1 MKKRC
6 IILITVLAMILAS
19 ATSVFAGSL
28 EVVNITPKD
37 GSSNSQPQNMCV
49 KLEFSEKMIGAADID
64 SNAGRFKITDSNG
77 KEQAFQMVYSDKYPN
92 ELWLVLDGTLEQKTE
107 YTVTIEAGIVS
118 ANGNTTAESITSTFE
133 TRNTKNDSLISTI
146 MMLFMMGLLFFFTSR
161 AAKKKEMEN
170 EVLTVAQAEKL
181 NPYKIA
187 KAKGW
192 KIEVAEEYVR
202 KEKEKAKKAE
212 EKALE
217 DKRRREQ
224 ISAEERAKIEAEVD
238 SEERRNGWF
247 RVHTKGSMLAHGL
260 ECPKSIKKKNA
271 AKRKAAEER
280 AKKYAKMKKKK

>member
-6 IILITVLAMILAS
+6 IILITILALILTS
-19 ATSVFAGSL
+19 ATSVFAGGL
-28 EVVNITPKD
+28 EVVGVSPKD

-49 KLEFSEKMIGAADID
+49 KLTFNDAMFGASDID
-64 SNAGRFKITDSNG
+64 ANAGRFKITDPEG
-77 KEQAFQMVYSDKYPN
+77 KEQAFQMVYSEKYPN
-92 ELWLVLDGTLEQKTE
+92 ELWLVLDGVLDIKTE
-107 YTVTIEAGIVS
+107 YTVTIGAGIVS
-118 ANGNTTAESITSTFE
+118 ANGNTTAESTTVTFA
-133 TRNTKNDSLISTI
+133 TRNTKNDSLISTV
-146 MMLFMMGLLFFFTSR
+146 MMIFMMGLLFFLTSR
-161 AAKKKEMEN
+161 SAKKKEKEN

-202 KEKEKAKKAE
+202 REKEKAKKAE

-217 DKRRREQ
+217 DKRRREA

-247 RVHTKGSMLAHGL
+247 RVHTKGSLVAHGL
-260 ECPKSIKKKNA
+260 ECPKAIKKKNA

>member
-6 IILITVLAMILAS
+6 IILITILAMILAS
-19 ATSVFAGSL
+19 ATSVFAGGL
-28 EVVNITPKD
+28 EVVNINPKD
-37 GSSNSQPQNMCV
+37 GSKNSQPQNMCV
-49 KLEFSEKMIGAADID
+49 KLEFNDQMVGASDID
-64 SNAGRFKITDSNG
+64 ANAGRFKITDPQG

-92 ELWLVLDGTLEQKTE
+92 ELWLVLDGVLEQKTE
-107 YTVTIEAGIVS
+107 YTVTIGAGIAS
-118 ANGNTTAESITSTFE
+118 ANGMTTAESKTVTFE
-133 TRNTKNDSLISTI
+133 TRNQKNDSIISTV
-146 MMLFMMGLLFFFTSR
+146 MMIFMMGLMFFLAGRS
-161 AAKKKEMEN
+161 AKKKEKEN

-192 KIEVAEEYVR
+192 KIEVAEEYVKR
-202 KEKEKAKKAE
+202 EKEKARKAE

-217 DKRRREQ
+217 DKRRREA

-247 RVHTKGSMLAHGL
+247 RVHTKGSLVAHGL
-260 ECPKSIKKKNA
+260 ECPKTIKKKNA

-280 AKKYAKMKKKK
+280 AKKYAKNKKKK

>member
-6 IILITVLAMILAS
+6 IILITILAMILAS
-19 ATSVFAGSL
+19 ATTVFAGGL
-28 EVVNITPKD
+28 EVVNINPKD
-37 GSSNSQPQNMCV
+37 GSTNSQAMNMCV
-49 KLEFSEKMIGAADID
+49 KLEFNDKMVGAPDID
-64 SNAGRFKITDSNG
+64 ANAGRFKITDPEG
-77 KEQAFQMVYSDKYPN
+77 KEQAFQMVYSEKYPN
-92 ELWLVLDGTLEQKTE
+92 ELWLVLDGALEQKTE
-107 YTVTIEAGIVS
+107 YTVTIGAGIVS
-118 ANGNTTAESITSTFE
+118 ANGNTTAESKTVTFA
-133 TRNTKNDSLISTI
+133 TRNAKNDSLISTV
-146 MMLFMMGLLFFFTSR
+146 MMIFMMGLLIFMTSR
-161 AAKKKEMEN
+161 SAKKKEKEN

-202 KEKEKAKKAE
+202 REKEKAKKAE

-217 DKRRREQ
+217 EKRKREA

-247 RVHTKGSMLAHGL
+247 RVHSKGSMVAHGL